1 MKMMR
6 KAVRGSCAR
15 ISCRP
20 QSGEIYAEKLF
31 VKAFLVTVNKGWFR
45 PKVQI
50 ERVDL
55 ERYFIIV
62 EDPSHF
68 VWQNLSDIGVIEDRY
83 QIFDRNGVDRNI
95 FGDVVSRVR
104 LFVPKCQIA

>member
-1 MKMMR
+1 MR
-6 KAVRGSCAR
+6 VTLVNLLNS
-15 ISCRP
+15 IS
-20 QSGEIYAEKLF
+20 
-31 VKAFLVTVNKGWFR
+31 VTVNKGWFR

-68 VWQNLSDIGVIEDRY
+68 VWQNLSDINVIEDRY
-83 QIFDRNGVDRNI
+83 QIFDRNGVERNI

-104 LFVPKCQIA
+104 LSNCDKMSKMTF

>member
-1 MKMMR
+1 M
-6 KAVRGSCAR
+6 
-15 ISCRP
+15 
-20 QSGEIYAEKLF
+20 
-31 VKAFLVTVNKGWFR
+31 TVNKGWFR

-68 VWQNLSDIGVIEDRY
+68 VWQNLTDIKDIEERF
-83 QIFDRNGVDRNI
+83 QIFDQNEVERNI
-95 FGDVVSRVR
+95 FGDIVSRVR
-104 LFVPKCQIA
+104 IFYHLIC